1 MIIWMLCLYYETLQC
16 INDSDSSS
24 SLLFSSFDSI
34 LCILHGRNGYHITSI
49 VRKVIPIGG
58 TRAVD
63 GYREEKEMETH
74 RETPSLHSS
83 FHHPRGSTCLEYTEP
98 HTSTDYENR
107 GALEGEELRLEP
119 TNQIP
124 PHGTVWAPNVPSSIK
139 GRGEAESLHF
149 GENGHEG
156 RMALWISLASQSGLA
171 VSPSRDKTKTQDK
184 SFSRHKAKAG
194 ITIKVKTSQDFVD
207 DS

>member
-1 MIIWMLCLYYETLQC
+1 MIIWMLCLYYETLHC

-34 LCILHGRNGYHITSI
+34 LCILHGRKGYHITSI

-139 GRGEAESLHF
+139 GRGRRSPFILERTATREGWLSGSLW
-149 GENGHEG
+149 
-156 RMALWISLASQSGLA
+156 RLSLDWPFLPPVTRQKLI
-171 VSPSRDKTKTQDK
+171 KTKT
-184 SFSRHKAKAG
+184 KAG